1 MVTEQQVI
9 EVIAKALN
17 IKNEE
22 VTALSST
29 ANVESWDSLGHL
41 SILTALD
48 KKFDG
53 KVAEIG
59 EMAEAE
65 SLDKIINLLK
75 SNSLI

>member
-9 EVIAKALN
+9 EVIANALN
-17 IKNEE
+17 IKSDEI
-22 VTALSST
+22 TASSST

-48 KKFDG
+48 QRFDG
-53 KVAEIG
+53 KIAEIG

-75 SNSLI
+75 SKSLI